1 MMAAPPLE
9 AGGFQDRVT
18 RPLPAVAVSPVGGPG
33 LRIRACGSR
42 TAVRT
47 TDTAGPLLPAAAPAA
62 VPADGPADG
71 PADWP
76 GPASMA
82 GQPASTA
89 ARHVPATVVSQRP
102 RGTACRARRV
112 AGCPGTAAG
121 LRLLARRKGI
131 MGSPGGE
138 ATR

>member
-9 AGGFQDRVT
+9 AGGFQDTVT
-18 RPLPAVAVSPVGGPG
+18 RPLPAVAVTPVGGPG
-33 LRIRACGSR
+33 FRIRACGSR

-47 TDTAGPLLPAAAPAA
+47 TETAGPPLPAVPAA
-62 VPADGPADG
+62 VPADR
-71 PADWP
+71 P

-102 RGTACRARRV
+102 RRAACWARRV

-121 LRLLARRKGI
+121 LRLQARRKGI
-131 MGSPGGE
+131 IRSPGE
-138 ATR
+138 ATRCQE

>member
-9 AGGFQDRVT
+9 AGGLQDTVT

-33 LRIRACGSR
+33 FRIRACGSR

-47 TDTAGPLLPAAAPAA
+47 TETAGPSLPAA
-62 VPADGPADG
+62 VPAGGPC
-71 PADWP
+71 
-76 GPASMA
+76 PASTAGTASTA

-102 RGTACRARRV
+102 REAAGRARRV

-121 LRLLARRKGI
+121 
-131 MGSPGGE
+131 
-138 ATR
+138 

>member
-9 AGGFQDRVT
+9 AGGFQDTVT
-18 RPLPAVAVSPVGGPG
+18 WPLPAVAVTPVGGPG
-33 LRIRACGSR
+33 FRIRACGSR

-47 TDTAGPLLPAAAPAA
+47 TETASPPPPAVPAA
-62 VPADGPADG
+62 VPADR
-71 PADWP
+71 P
-76 GPASMA
+76 GPARMA
-82 GQPASTA
+82 GQLASTA

-102 RGTACRARRV
+102 RGAAGRARRV

-131 MGSPGGE
+131 MRSPGGE
-138 ATR
+138 ATRCQED

>member
-9 AGGFQDRVT
+9 AGGFQETVT
-18 RPLPAVAVSPVGGPG
+18 RPLPAVAVTPVGGPG
-33 LRIRACGSR
+33 FRIRASGSR

-47 TDTAGPLLPAAAPAA
+47 TETAGPPLPA
-62 VPADGPADG
+62 VPAVVPADR
-71 PADWP
+71 P
-76 GPASMA
+76 GPVSMT
-82 GQPASTA
+82 GQPAITA

-102 RGTACRARRV
+102 RGPAGRARQV

-131 MGSPGGE
+131 MRSPGGE
-138 ATR
+138 ATRCQED

>member
-9 AGGFQDRVT
+9 AGGLQDTVT

-71 PADWP
+71 P

-82 GQPASTA
+82 GQPASMA

-102 RGTACRARRV
+102 RGTAC
-112 AGCPGTAAG
+112 
-121 LRLLARRKGI
+121 
-131 MGSPGGE
+131 
-138 ATR
+138 

>member
-9 AGGFQDRVT
+9 AGGFQDTVT
-18 RPLPAVAVSPVGGPG
+18 RPLPAVAVTPVGGLG
-33 LRIRACGSR
+33 FRIRACGSR

-47 TDTAGPLLPAAAPAA
+47 TETAGPPPPA
-62 VPADGPADG
+62 VPAGRPGPASMAG
-71 PADWP
+71 Q
-76 GPASMA
+76 PASMA

-102 RGTACRARRV
+102 RGAAGRARRV
-112 AGCPGTAAG
+112 AGCPGAAAG

-131 MGSPGGE
+131 MRSPGGE

>member
-33 LRIRACGSR
+33 FRIRACGTR
-42 TAVRT
+42 TAART
-47 TDTAGPLLPAAAPAA
+47 TDAAGLPLPAA
-62 VPADGPADG
+62 GPAGG
-71 PADWP
+71 PC
-76 GPASMA
+76 PASTA

-89 ARHVPATVVSQRP
+89 ARHVPATIVSQRP
-102 RGTACRARRV
+102 RGAAIRARRV

-131 MGSPGGE
+131 MRSPGG
-138 ATR
+138 

>member
-9 AGGFQDRVT
+9 AGGFQDTVT
-18 RPLPAVAVSPVGGPG
+18 WPLPAVAVTPVGGPG
-33 LRIRACGSR
+33 FRIRACGSR

-47 TDTAGPLLPAAAPAA
+47 TETASPPPPAVPAA
-62 VPADGPADG
+62 VPADRPGPASMAG
-71 PADWP
+71 Q
-76 GPASMA
+76 PASMA

-102 RGTACRARRV
+102 RGAAGRARRV

-131 MGSPGGE
+131 MRSPGGE

>member
-9 AGGFQDRVT
+9 AGGFQDTVT
-18 RPLPAVAVSPVGGPG
+18 RPLPAVAVTPVGGLG
-33 LRIRACGSR
+33 FRIRACGSR

-47 TDTAGPLLPAAAPAA
+47 TET
-62 VPADGPADG
+62 
-71 PADWP
+71 
-76 GPASMA
+76 A

-102 RGTACRARRV
+102 RGAAGRARRV
-112 AGCPGTAAG
+112 AGCPGAAAG

-131 MGSPGGE
+131 MRSPGGE
-138 ATR
+138 ATRCQED

>member
-9 AGGFQDRVT
+9 AGGFQDTVT
-18 RPLPAVAVSPVGGPG
+18 WPLPAVAVTPVGGPG
-33 LRIRACGSR
+33 FRIRACGSR

-47 TDTAGPLLPAAAPAA
+47 TETASPPPPAVPAA
-62 VPADGPADG
+62 VPADR
-71 PADWP
+71 P

-102 RGTACRARRV
+102 RGAAGRARRV

-131 MGSPGGE
+131 MRSPGGE
-138 ATR
+138 ATRCQED

>member
-33 LRIRACGSR
+33 FRIRACGSR

-47 TDTAGPLLPAAAPAA
+47 TDTAGPPLPAA
-62 VPADGPADG
+62 VPADRPC
-71 PADWP
+71 
-76 GPASMA
+76 PASTA

-89 ARHVPATVVSQRP
+89 ARHVPATVVSQRR
-102 RGTACRARRV
+102 RGTAVRARPV

-131 MGSPGGE
+131 MRSPGGE
-138 ATR
+138 ATRCQED

>member
-1 MMAAPPLE
+1 MMAAPPFE

-33 LRIRACGSR
+33 FRIRACGSR

-47 TDTAGPLLPAAAPAA
+47 TDTADPSLPAA
-62 VPADGPADG
+62 VPADRPADG
-71 PADWP
+71 P
-76 GPASMA
+76 GPASTA
-82 GQPASTA
+82 GHPASTA
-89 ARHVPATVVSQRP
+89 ARHVPATVVSHRP
-102 RGTACRARRV
+102 RGTAVRARRV

-131 MGSPGGE
+131 MRSPGGE
-138 ATR
+138 ATRCQED